1 MLIRQIFIEDGK
13 VFGVADNDR
22 KFILV
27 NGEWQPYGWEPKSYE
42 VGKPVVRV
50 GKNTVHTKCV

>member
-22 KFILV
+22 RYILIE
-27 NGEWQPYGWEPKSYE
+27 GKWEPYGWAQNSYE
-42 VGKPVVRV
+42 REAPLIDVKYS
-50 GKNTVHTKCV
+50 